1 MKKSLTLI
9 IATTLMTLMSG
20 AQLTMALTVDTEKPT
35 TEMKKAFS
43 AEAFESK
50 DKSKEGLCSGIGD
63 FKNKNCPQLVQGK
76 SNKSF
81 ENNGKQ
87 EKVKVVEVVVEK
99 PVYVPVASEEKSK
112 KEEKEEEKAEKE
124 SKDKGKVLGASTV
137 RPAAPQPANDNSQ
150 QIMLL
155 TVLMVL
161 TLVLT
166 LITEVRTQ
174 KVIQQ
179 IQTQLSRKKR
189 GGKTSRK

>member
-1 MKKSLTLI
+1 MKKTLTLI
-9 IATTLMTLMSG
+9 IATTLMTLMNG

-35 TEMKKAFS
+35 PEMKKAFS

-76 SNKSF
+76 SNKIF

-87 EKVKVVEVVVEK
+87 EEVKVVEVVVEK

-112 KEEKEEEKAEKE
+112 KEEKQEEKVE

-137 RPAAPQPANDNSQ
+137 RPAAPQPVNDNSQ

-189 GGKTSRK
+189 GGKTSKK

>member
-1 MKKSLTLI
+1 MKKTLTLI
-9 IATTLMTLMSG
+9 IATTLMTLMNG

-87 EKVKVVEVVVEK
+87 EEKVVVVEK
-99 PVYVPVASEEKSK
+99 KVYIPVESEEKSK
-112 KEEKEEEKAEKE
+112 KEEKQEEKVE